1 MNESHFLK
9 QIFACVLIAGVVAG
23 CASSRPAPVTEARP
37 AETVAPPKPAV
48 PTTPP
53 AASVPPPPGAVA
65 TPLGKPGDGAKVH
78 VIQRGETMRSIANQ
92 YGLDYRELAAW
103 NNIENPALIRVGDT
117 LRLSKPDGQ
126 TVTGAPVVPGS
137 DTSMPS
143 AATEAVAT
151 PLILTP
157 PPAPERASALATPS
171 ATLKTEPRAA
181 KVPYTD
187 QAYARMLAESGAA
200 QGVTAPVL
208 SATPT
213 PAPPVVTP
221 PATASSTPGAST
233 AVPPVSVPAS
243 PATPSTAG
251 DAPDWAWPVKG
262 NIIAKFT
269 ESNKGIDI
277 AGTKGTPVLAAA
289 PGKVIYNES
298 GFRGY
303 GRLII
308 IKHNENWLSAYAHND
323 KVLVKKDEDIKKGQ
337 KIAEMGSSDTDR
349 VKLHFEIR
357 KQGKPVDPLK
367 YLPAQ

>member
-1 MNESHFLK
+1 MNDSHFLRRV
-9 QIFACVLIAGVVAG
+9 FVCVLIAGVVAG
-23 CASSRPAPVTEARP
+23 CAASRPAPVTEARP
-37 AETVAPPKPAV
+37 AEALPPKPAARA
-48 PTTPP
+48 TPP
-53 AASVPPPPGAVA
+53 SASTPTPPGAVA
-65 TPLGKPGDGAKVH
+65 TPLGKPGDAPKVH

-103 NNIENPALIRVGDT
+103 NNIENPAIIRVGDT
-117 LRLSKPDGQ
+117 LRVSRPDSQ
-126 TVTGAPVVPGS
+126 TVTGTPVVPGT
-137 DTSMPS
+137 DTTMPS

-157 PPAPERASALATPS
+157 PPAPDRASTLAPPS

-187 QAYARMLAESGAA
+187 QAYARMLAESGAG
-200 QGVTAPVL
+200 QGVGAPVL

-213 PAPPVVTP
+213 PPPTVVTP
-221 PATASSTPGAST
+221 PVVPSPTPGAST
-233 AVPPVSVPAS
+233 AVPPVSVPAA
-243 PATPSTAG
+243 PATQAASG
-251 DAPDWAWPVKG
+251 DAPDWSWPVKG

-277 AGTKGTPVLAAA
+277 AGTKGTPILAAA

-323 KVLVKKDEDIKKGQ
+323 KVLVKKDEEIKKGQ

-367 YLPAQ
+367 YLPAP

>member
-1 MNESHFLK
+1 MIESHFLK
-9 QIFACVLIAGVVAG
+9 RLFTCLAIASVVAG
-23 CASSRPAPVTEARP
+23 CAASRPAPVTEARP
-37 AETVAPPKPAV
+37 TDVA
-48 PTTPP
+48 TTPP
-53 AASVPPPPGAVA
+53 AIPTPPPVVVPPGAIA
-65 TPLGKPGDGAKVH
+65 TPLGKPGEGTKVH
-78 VIQRGETMRSIANQ
+78 VIQRGETMRSIATLH
-92 YGLDYRELAAW
+92 GLDYRELAAW
-103 NNIENPALIRVGDT
+103 NNIENPAVIRVGDT
-117 LRLSKPDGQ
+117 LRLSRPDGQ
-126 TVTGAPVVPGS
+126 TVTGAPIVPG

-143 AATEAVAT
+143 SATEVVAT
-151 PLILTP
+151 PLVLTP
-157 PPAPERASALATPS
+157 PPAPDRASVLAPPS

-181 KVPYTD
+181 KVPYSD
-187 QAYARMLAESGAA
+187 QAYARMLAEAG
-200 QGVTAPVL
+200 QGVAAPVL

-213 PAPPVVTP
+213 TP
-221 PATASSTPGAST
+221 PAVSPSVSPPAIPSASPGASV
-233 AVPPVSVPAS
+233 AVPPASVPAS
-243 PATPSTAG
+243 PSPSSASG
-251 DAPDWAWPVKG
+251 DTPDWAWPVKG

-277 AGTKGTPVLAAA
+277 AGTKGTPILAAA

-308 IKHNENWLSAYAHND
+308 IKHNDNWLSAYAHND

-337 KIAEMGSSDTDR
+337 KIAEMGASDTDR